1 MRDKLRYKDKLTSE
15 MGENP
20 NASIMNILTQTS
32 EMGENP
38 LESKMNNVSPLK
50 NVKMKSELKD
60 ELVEYL
66 HNEILETLT
75 QISNSENKF
84 RIMWDTNDYDEES
97 KQWANEVKEQW
108 GKLSLIMKL
117 FKDFNL
123 DEGRNRNMFKE
134 SKIGGDCF
142 YSVENYEVKIDDR
155 NLSLN
160 KFF

>member
-1 MRDKLRYKDKLTSE
+1 MREKLRYKDKLTSE

-20 NASIMNILTQTS
+20 SDYKMNTLTKTS

-38 LESKMNNVSPLK
+38 NENKVNNLSTLK
-50 NVKMKSELKD
+50 NEKMKSELKN

-66 HNEILETLT
+66 HNESLETLT
-75 QISNSENKF
+75 QISNLENKF

-108 GKLSLIMKL
+108 GKLTIIMKL